1 MSSLRNTVIL
11 SLRRIS
17 ISMSSVDI
25 FDLAKI
31 ISISM
36 SSVNICTQAKIIFI
50 NMSSVDIWAPKL
62 IVAKEVEGHER
73 LNVLDPSA
81 LVIQ

>member
-11 SLRRIS
+11 SLRRIYV
-17 ISMSSVDI
+17 SMSRVDI
-25 FDLAKI
+25 L
-31 ISISM
+31 
-36 SSVNICTQAKIIFI
+36 
-50 NMSSVDIWAPKL
+50 APKL

>member
-1 MSSLRNTVIL
+1 MAKNTWKSGGRSDPYSPITCDGSMSSLRNTVIL
-11 SLRRIS
+11 SLRRIYV
-17 ISMSSVDI
+17 SMSRVDI
-25 FDLAKI
+25 L
-31 ISISM
+31 
-36 SSVNICTQAKIIFI
+36 
-50 NMSSVDIWAPKL
+50 APKL

>member
-11 SLRRIS
+11 SLRRIF
-17 ISMSSVDI
+17 IS
-25 FDLAKI
+25 
-31 ISISM
+31 
-36 SSVNICTQAKIIFI
+36 
-50 NMSSVDIWAPKL
+50 MSSVDIWAPKL
-62 IVAKEVEGHER
+62 IVAKEVKGHER